1 MKRNFNKLL
10 AAVLTASL
18 CIPAFPAEYVP
29 AAVTDEISG
38 QTKKRYS
45 STTTMSAAHVLLIS
59 TKAGNSIWATPV
71 LPRIRILLTH
81 PGKMSI
87 FRMIS
92 VYPRISLLPMKQK
105 AAFYREVP
113 DGTAKNSPSQTPW
126 KENPLF

>member
-29 AAVTDEISG
+29 AAVTDEIIWS
-38 QTKKRYS
+38 S